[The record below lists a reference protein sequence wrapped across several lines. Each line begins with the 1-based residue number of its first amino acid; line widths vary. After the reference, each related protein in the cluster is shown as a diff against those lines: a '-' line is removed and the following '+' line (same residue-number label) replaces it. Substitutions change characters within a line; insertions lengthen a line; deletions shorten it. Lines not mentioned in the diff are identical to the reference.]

1 LGAEQNHS
9 LKQTKKH
16 LRRRKKRKKKKTDDE
31 DVKERCG
38 CADKRRQ
45 RGNVKW

>member
-16 LRRRKKRKKKKTDDE
+16 ALEKKKE
-31 DVKERCG
+31 EEEEE
-38 CADKRRQ
+38 KR
-45 RGNVKW
+45 